1 MYKIKLAQPGHFLDV
16 AALDRIA
23 WPVEP
28 DTYIPDGEH
37 AWRLW
42 CEYATVLISVESQ
55 PDQREL
61 VTGALLMFPTN
72 TSEIFLHKMKDDNET
87 FSSMAVINPDFNK
100 RQGIGMEIKF
110 SKKTLPYLMQFK
122 KMTKGE
128 YFCSFE
134 PASSFENR
142 ELQRANNNLRF
153 LEPFKKVKN
162 TVEFSILASNSE
174 IKKYLKGNNS

>member
-23 WPVEP
+23 WPEEP

-42 CEYATVLISVESQ
+42 CEYATVLIALESQ

-72 TSEIFLHKMKDDNET
+72 TSEIFLHKIM
-87 FSSMAVINPDFNK
+87 VHPDYRGK
-100 RQGIGMEIKF
+100 GIG
-110 SKKTLPYLMQFK
+110 SALMQQALQDAQDVVLLTVNPENTPAIK
-122 KMTKGE
+122 LYE
-128 YFCSFE
+128 SFG
-134 PASSFENR
+134 FNVR
-142 ELQRANNNLRF
+142 TR
-153 LEPFKKVKN
+153 
-162 TVEFSILASNSE
+162 VEGYYRPHEHRLIMEFQPTT
-174 IKKYLKGNNS
+174 

>member
-23 WPVEP
+23 WPDEP

-72 TSEIFLHKMKDDNET
+72 TSEIFLHKIM
-87 FSSMAVINPDFNK
+87 VHPDYRGK
-100 RQGIGMEIKF
+100 GIG
-110 SKKTLPYLMQFK
+110 SALMQQALQDAQDVVLLTVNPENTPAVK
-122 KMTKGE
+122 LYE
-128 YFCSFE
+128 SFG
-134 PASSFENR
+134 FNVR
-142 ELQRANNNLRF
+142 TR
-153 LEPFKKVKN
+153 
-162 TVEFSILASNSE
+162 VEGYYRPHEHRLIMEFQPTT
-174 IKKYLKGNNS
+174 